1 MKNKGFAH
9 ILVLI
14 LVILGIGV
22 LGYFSW
28 QKGLIKT
35 VRNDTALP
43 APTVSTKDW
52 KVYKEEKFA
61 GFEFSYPDNWF
72 FESDPVTSYSKL
84 STSPMDKFVY
94 GKLPT
99 GNAVLIIDIGYRNKE
114 ITIEDWCHFHPNF
127 KSVKEFST
135 TYPEINGI
143 NALRIKYA
151 WEDKNIEGEHI
162 CLPLNNINQ
171 NSETVIDMD
180 FYYYKNDPRKDYYL
194 QTFDQILSTFKFNDT
209 NITNQTPTDSNI
221 EWVTFRNSEYGIE
234 FSYPKGLTATQVH
247 SKYINLIGNN
257 PTSDGFIVM
266 PMLIFDNSNNLS
278 PIDFYLDQLGAGAS
292 LEELK
297 KHLHIQTVSIGSNSA
312 IRIVQDK
319 AYFSQ
324 QSTPFTTYL
333 IPVKKNSI
341 LNIKTQ
347 EFTGAFDGSKTSLSS
362 PISNA
367 STYKKILSTFKFTK

>member
-1 MKNKGFAH
+1 MKNKGFATYSLHERGFAH

-14 LVILGIGV
+14 IVVIGIGLV
-22 LGYFSW
+22 GYFSW

-171 NSETVIDMD
+171 NSETVIDLD

-194 QTFDQILSTFKFNDT
+194 QTFDQILSTFKFLNENSLNDRPPK
-209 NITNQTPTDSNI
+209 TNQDGVDLKNI
-221 EWVTFRNSEYGIE
+221 SYTLPNEWEAKLDDKVLFISPINKGGYLFIKVYDYSEKTGRRE
-234 FSYPKGLTATQVH
+234 FYCQITKKCIDATYFSEFQ
-247 SKYINLIGNN
+247 IGNISGYKANALDNSGGGAEYFGSKGNKFYIISSYN
-257 PTSDGFIVM
+257 PPSPNEFENNYKNVLDS
-266 PMLIFDNSNNLS
+266 LIF
-278 PIDFYLDQLGAGAS
+278 
-292 LEELK
+292 
-297 KHLHIQTVSIGSNSA
+297 
-312 IRIVQDK
+312 
-319 AYFSQ
+319 
-324 QSTPFTTYL
+324 
-333 IPVKKNSI
+333 
-341 LNIKTQ
+341 
-347 EFTGAFDGSKTSLSS
+347 
-362 PISNA
+362 
-367 STYKKILSTFKFTK
+367 